1 MADLEGA
8 PDQPQVLR
16 VWVARGLVLAV
27 AGFAGGFLAF
37 RVLDGPDAEPAAPR
51 PAQTPSPLS
60 SPSPAPAQASAP
72 SGADSLQRDIGQ
84 KIVTRM
90 AGAQPSRRLLQRVYR
105 GEVGGVILFSR
116 NAGAPAQVAEAVST
130 LQQAASRG
138 GNPRLLIAVDQEGG
152 AVRRLPWAPPNAS
165 AAELGADPANA
176 FAQGEQTGREL
187 RRVGINL
194 DLAPVLDVPAGRASF
209 LGSRAFG
216 QTTDAVSRAGC
227 AFAAGVR
234 RGGVL
239 TAGKHFPGLG
249 YATANTD
256 DTRIEI
262 RASAPQLRA
271 AYGPYRAC
279 LASLS
284 TVMVSNAAYPA
295 LGAREPAVLSR
306 TVVEDEL
313 RGRLGFR
320 GVVISDSL
328 EARAVRHVPELA
340 ARAARA
346 GVDLLVYPTTEAA
359 SSEAYRALLT
369 AARAHPSWRRQLKES
384 ARRIRALKA
393 AALK

>member
-1 MADLEGA
+1 
-8 PDQPQVLR
+8 V
-16 VWVARGLVLAV
+16 VRGLALVV
-27 AGFAGGFLAF
+27 AGFGGGFLAF
-37 RVLDGPDAEPAAPR
+37 HVLYGQDADPPAAR
-51 PAQTPSPLS
+51 PAQTPSP
-60 SPSPAPAQASAP
+60 APVRRTAVPDDAAS
-72 SGADSLQRDIGQ
+72 LRRDVGQ

-90 AGAQPSRRLLQRVYR
+90 AGVQPSRRLLQRVYR
-105 GEVGGVILFSR
+105 GEVGGVILFAR
-116 NAGAPAQVAEAVST
+116 NASAPAQVAQAVTT

-152 AVRRLPWAPPNAS
+152 DVRRLPWAPPDAS
-165 AAELGADPANA
+165 AEELGADPANA
-176 FAQGEQTGREL
+176 FAQGELTGREL

-194 DLAPVLDVPAGRASF
+194 DLAPVLDVPVGAASF

-216 QTTDAVSRAGC
+216 RTSDAVGRAGC

-239 TAGKHFPGLG
+239 TAAKHFPGLG

-256 DTRIEI
+256 DTRVEI
-262 RASAPQLRA
+262 RAGAQALRA
-271 AYGPYRAC
+271 AYRPYRAC
-279 LASLS
+279 LGALS
-284 TVMVSNAAYPA
+284 TVMISNAAYPS

-306 TVVEDEL
+306 AVIEDEL
-313 RGRLGFR
+313 RRRVGFR

-328 EARAVRHVPELA
+328 EARAVRHVPGLA
-340 ARAARA
+340 AKAARA

-359 SSEAYRALLT
+359 SDAAYRALLA
-369 AARAHPSWRRQLKES
+369 AARAHPSWRRGLEAS

>member
-1 MADLEGA
+1 MADLEGG
-8 PDQPQVLR
+8 PDQPQVLSR
-16 VWVARGLVLAV
+16 VWVARGLAIVF

-37 RVLDGPDAEPAAPR
+37 RALYGADAEPP
-51 PAQTPSPLS
+51 TPQRART
-60 SPSPAPAQASAP
+60 PAPAPAP
-72 SGADSLQRDIGQ
+72 AVTSTPARDDSLQRDIGQ

-90 AGAQPSRRLLQRVYR
+90 AGAQPSRHLLQRVYR
-105 GEVGGVILFSR
+105 GEVGGVILFAR
-116 NAGAPAQVAEAVST
+116 NAEAPAQVAGAAGT
-130 LQQAASRG
+130 LQEAASRG

-152 AVRRLPWAPPNAS
+152 EVRRLPWAPPNAS
-165 AAELGADPANA
+165 AAELGANPANA

-187 RRVGINL
+187 RRVGVNL
-194 DLAPVLDVPAGRASF
+194 DLAPVLDVPAGGASF

-216 QTTDAVSRAGC
+216 QTSDAVGRAGR

-256 DTRIEI
+256 DTRVEI
-262 RASAPQLRA
+262 RAAAPLLRA

-279 LASLS
+279 LGSLS

-313 RGRLGFR
+313 RRRVGFR

-328 EARAVRHVPELA
+328 EARAVRHVPGVA
-340 ARAARA
+340 AKAARA

-359 SSEAYRALLT
+359 SRAAYRALLA
-369 AARAHPSWRRQLKES
+369 AARAHPSWRTRLKES

>member
-1 MADLEGA
+1 MADLKGA
-8 PDQPQVLR
+8 PDQPQVLSR
-16 VWVARGLVLAV
+16 VWVVRGLALVV

-37 RVLDGPDAEPAAPR
+37 RGLYGGDTDPAAPR
-51 PAQTPSPLS
+51 PITRS
-60 SPSPAPAQASAP
+60 SPSPAPAAASAP
-72 SGADSLQRDIGQ
+72 GATDSLPRDIGQ

-90 AGAQPSRRLLQRVYR
+90 AGAQPSRRLLRRVYR

-116 NAGAPAQVAEAVST
+116 NAEAPAQVAQAVTT

-152 AVRRLPWAPPNAS
+152 EVRRLPWAPPNAS
-165 AAELGADPANA
+165 AAELGADPASA
-176 FAQGEQTGREL
+176 LAQGERTGREL

-194 DLAPVLDVPAGRASF
+194 DLAPVLDVPAGGESF
-209 LGSRAFG
+209 LGTRAFG
-216 QTTDAVSRAGC
+216 KTSDAVSRAGC

-239 TAGKHFPGLG
+239 TSGKHFPGLG

-256 DTRIEI
+256 DARVEI
-262 RASAPQLRA
+262 HASAPALRA
-271 AYGPYRAC
+271 AYGPYRSC
-279 LASLS
+279 LRALS

-295 LGAREPAVLSR
+295 LGVREPAVLSR
-306 TVVEDEL
+306 AVIEDEL
-313 RGRLGFR
+313 RRRVGFR

-340 ARAARA
+340 AKAARA
-346 GVDLLVYPTTEAA
+346 GVDLLVYPLTETA
-359 SSEAYRALLT
+359 SEEAYRALLA
-369 AARAHPSWRRQLKES
+369 AAREHPSWRRALKDS

>member
-37 RVLDGPDAEPAAPR
+37 RALDGPDAGPAAPR
-51 PAQTPSPLS
+51 PARTPAPSP
-60 SPSPAPAQASAP
+60 SPSPAPASAP
-72 SGADSLQRDIGQ
+72 NRADSLQRDIGQ

-90 AGAQPSRRLLQRVYR
+90 AGAQPSRRLLQRAYR
-105 GEVGGVILFSR
+105 GEVGGVILFAR
-116 NAGAPAQVAEAVST
+116 NAAAPAQVAQAVAA
-130 LQQAASRG
+130 LQEAASRG

-152 AVRRLPWAPPNAS
+152 EVRRLPWAPPNAS
-165 AAELGADPANA
+165 AAELGADPATA
-176 FAQGEQTGREL
+176 FAQGELTGREL

-194 DLAPVLDVPAGRASF
+194 DLAPVLDVPAGGASF
-209 LGSRAFG
+209 LRTRAFG
-216 QTTDAVSRAGC
+216 TTSDAVSRAGC
-227 AFAAGVR
+227 AFAAGIR

-249 YATANTD
+249 YATGNTD
-256 DTRIEI
+256 DARVEI
-262 RASAPQLRA
+262 RAAAPLLRA

-279 LASLS
+279 LGSLS
-284 TVMVSNAAYPA
+284 TVMISNAAYPA

-306 TVVEDEL
+306 AVVEDEL
-313 RGRLGFR
+313 RGRVGFR

-328 EARAVRHVPELA
+328 EAGAVRHVRELP

-359 SSEAYRALLT
+359 SSTAYRALLA
-369 AARAHPSWRRQLKES
+369 AARAHPSWRRQLRQS

-393 AALK
+393 AAIK